1 MAIESRRDPRNQEI
15 TSPME
20 LLFVI
25 LIILA
30 GVFTQAATG
39 FGLGLVA
46 MPLLTSLIGL
56 DMARPL
62 VALVGLVTAVSVLIH
77 YRTALHPRA
86 VWRLMLGSIC
96 GIPLGFFFL
105 NQFDR
110 HIVEVGLGLVVVT
123 YAVYTLVGP
132 RLPDFKSHRWA
143 LGFGFVGGILSGA
156 YNAGGPP
163 AVIYANGRRWT
174 PAEFKGSVQTYALM
188 NLTFVATGHFA
199 SGSYTP
205 DVLATFLLVLPA
217 VVAGLF
223 LGFASDQVLNARR
236 FHHAVLGVLVIVG
249 ISLVL

>member
-1 MAIESRRDPRNQEI
+1 MSRRDHATKKSYR
-15 TSPME
+15 PME
-20 LLFVI
+20 SFLII

-46 MPLLTSLIGL
+46 MPLLASLVGL

-62 VALVGLVTAVSVLIH
+62 VALVGLVTAVSILIH
-77 YRTALHPRA
+77 YRTALRARA

-110 HIVEVGLGLVVVT
+110 HIVEVGLGLVVIT
-123 YAVYTLVGP
+123 YAAYTLVGP

-163 AVIYANGRRWT
+163 AVIYANGRRWI
-174 PAEFKGSVQTYALM
+174 PAEFKSNLQTYALM
-188 NLTFVATGHFA
+188 NLTFVAAGHFA

-217 VVAGLF
+217 VIAGLF

-236 FHHAVLGVLVIVG
+236 FHYAVLGVLVIVG